1 VVSRFLALTL
11 VLGLLL
17 GGLAAGRAEGA
28 GTPPEAG
35 HVVSLVPRVD
45 GGYDLRYRSI
55 GVAGDTVEE
64 TAALWLP
71 AGRRTGNVVAWAHPT
86 TGLADRCAPSALDRL
101 DIAGRDALLADGN
114 IVVAPDYEGLGTR
127 GVHPYLVGASEG
139 RSVLDAI
146 RAARSVGDAHGRSTV
161 YGWSQGGHAA
171 LFAARMAPT
180 YAPDVRLSGAVAI
193 APVTS
198 MIAAVDGSTLL
209 SRIPGVVAMIAA
221 GYLSAYPK
229 LDAADLV
236 GNPARDIPTA
246 ISRCDVADALKDATS
261 SPPDAA
267 WTRMLRRNDAAGAV
281 VKVPSLIV
289 HGAEDNLLP
298 VTDSEAAYD
307 RLCALRSNV
316 RLRIYTAENHMSVP
330 QASAAFVVRWME
342 DRLAGK
348 RSNGCSESHV
358 A

>member
-1 VVSRFLALTL
+1 MVSRFLALTL

-17 GGLAAGRAEGA
+17 GAMAAGRAEGA
-28 GTPPEAG
+28 GSPPDAG
-35 HVVSLVPRVD
+35 HVVSLVPRAD

-55 GVAGDTVEE
+55 GVGGSTVEE
-64 TAALWLP
+64 TAVLWLP
-71 AGRRTGNVVAWAHPT
+71 TGPRTGDVVAWAHPT
-86 TGLADRCAPSALDRL
+86 TGLADACAPSAHDRL
-101 DIAGRDALLADGN
+101 DIVGRDALLADGN
-114 IVVAPDYEGLGTR
+114 IVVAPDYEGLGTS

-146 RAARSVGDAHGRSTV
+146 RAARSVGAAHGRSTV

-198 MIAAVDGSTLL
+198 MVAAVDGSTLL

-221 GYLSAYPK
+221 GYLTAYPK
-229 LDAADLV
+229 LDAAALV
-236 GNPARDIPTA
+236 GNPSRDISTA
-246 ISRCDVADALKDATS
+246 TSRCDVADALKDATS
-261 SPPDAA
+261 SSPDAA
-267 WTRMLRRNDAAGAV
+267 WTRVLRRNDAAGAT
-281 VKVPSLIV
+281 VKVPSMIV

-298 VTDSEAAYD
+298 VTDSEAAYG
-307 RLCALRSNV
+307 RLCSLRSNV
-316 RLRIYTAENHMSVP
+316 RLRVYSSETHLSVP
-330 QASAAFVVRWME
+330 KASASYVVRWME

-348 RSNGCSESHV
+348 RASGCSKSRV